1 MPELLATLAD
11 AYPAQIRLL
20 GQRTAELHRA
30 LSQDTD
36 DPQFA
41 PEPFNTMYQRSLYE
55 STRTRLKRSMAFL
68 RKQNGALGERERN
81 IASELLDRQSEFDT
95 VLRALVDT
103 KIDAQKIRVHGDY
116 HLGQVL
122 FTGKDFIIIDFEG
135 EPGRTLAERRFKHCP
150 LRDVASMVRS
160 LDYAALSALRT
171 GSTRPSDVEALEDW
185 ARAWSAWMSAAFTHG
200 YLAALSS
207 HPGDTR
213 LLPQKDAN
221 TSLLLDFYLLDKC
234 LYELDYEFNNRPDWV
249 SIPLFGLH
257 SLLSEQHRERTGP
270 VEEQRLHQPEED
282 PGGDE
287 SAPPSSFL
295 GGVS

>member
-1 MPELLATLAD
+1 LHQALA
-11 AYPAQIRLL
+11 Q
-20 GQRTAELHRA
+20 G
-30 LSQDTD
+30 TD

-68 RKQNGALGERERN
+68 RKQRTTLAARERQV
-81 IASELLDRQSEFDT
+81 ADELLERQGEFDS
-95 VLRALVDT
+95 VLRALVEA
-103 KIDAQKIRVHGDY
+103 KVDAQKIRVHGDY

-171 GSTRPSDVEALEDW
+171 GSLRPSDVGQLEDW
-185 ARAWSAWMSAAFTHG
+185 ARAWSAWMSAAFTNG
-200 YLAALSS
+200 YLSTL
-207 HPGDTR
+207 GKTQ

-249 SIPLFGLH
+249 AIPLFGLFG
-257 SLLSEQHRERTGP
+257 LLSQNHQARNSSSHRRDAESN
-270 VEEQRLHQPEED
+270 ED
-282 PGGDE
+282 ED
-287 SAPPSSFL
+287 APSNLL